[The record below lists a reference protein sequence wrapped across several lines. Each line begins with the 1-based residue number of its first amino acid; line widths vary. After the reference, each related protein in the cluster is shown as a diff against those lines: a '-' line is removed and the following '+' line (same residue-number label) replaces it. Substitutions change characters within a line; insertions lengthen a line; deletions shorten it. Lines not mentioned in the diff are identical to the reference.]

1 MPEIYRDEKRKE
13 FLNLKQ
19 GIMSIAEYE
28 VKFNQLSHY
37 ASFMIATERDK
48 CQKFEE
54 GLNYEIRSKITTSDL
69 ESFSKL
75 KTAAI
80 RAKRLEKEKLE

>member
-1 MPEIYRDEKRKE
+1 
-13 FLNLKQ
+13 
-19 GIMSIAEYE
+19 
-28 VKFNQLSHY
+28 
-37 ASFMIATERDK
+37 MIATERDK

-80 RAKRLEKEKLE
+80 WAERLEKEKLEQ

>member
-37 ASFMIATERDK
+37 ASFMIAAERDG

-54 GLNYEIRSKITTSDL
+54 GLNYKIQSKITTSEL
-69 ESFSKL
+69 ENFSKL
-75 KTAAI
+75 KTTTI
-80 RAKRLEKEKLE
+80 

>member
-1 MPEIYRDEKRKE
+1 M
-13 FLNLKQ
+13 KQ
-19 GIMSIAEYE
+19 GTMSIAEYE
-28 VKFNQLSHY
+28 VKFNQLS
-37 ASFMIATERDK
+37 SFMIATERDK

-80 RAKRLEKEKLE
+80 WAERLEKEKLEQ